1 MTQDIASTETFLT
14 SIVAEKIDL
23 TVSFFDYQLIADQP
37 VLLSALMGV
46 FFGCVLLFSLSR
58 LLFLSSFFQQED
70 YDAKRFFKRLF
81 VKLSL
86 IDKRLIS
93 LLIIGVV
100 SLSFLDLGDYAR
112 HVYYGVL
119 SLLFIVITVRDVHLF
134 KTMKK
139 RAVVTQR
146 LRRISIASYIIA
158 ALVFIPIWGM
168 VAVDGVI
175 NAQIIALIIFIQIL
189 PLCMI
194 VGNAL
199 LWPYETIIQRRF
211 RNEAIA
217 KLGSLNPDVIGITGS
232 YGKTSVKHILAHVLN
247 QVTPTLATPGSVN
260 TVMGITRVIRE
271 KLGQHHK
278 FFIAE
283 MGAYGIGSIKRLCD
297 FCPPNHGILTAVG
310 NAHYERFKSVENVA
324 QAKFELFQ
332 AVYKEEG
339 YFVVN
344 ADQVDEKFIKAHV
357 TDYADKLVLVSRDKS
372 KKIDKKTID
381 FVIENV
387 ETDVNGLRITIFE
400 KETNEKH
407 LLTVPLFGD
416 HQINNCVAAFALCRK
431 LGVPATTLVASFKTV
446 PQIKHRLEVKRIDN
460 GPDLIDDAYNSNPK
474 GFASA
479 LDVLDLLGQ
488 AAKKKNKNARRILLT
503 PGMVELGD
511 LHDEK
516 HIEIAKIALETCD
529 EILLVR
535 PERFQAFSDICD
547 QMKRGYKTFPSFF
560 EAKKWLDD
568 NTYTDDIVLY
578 ENDLPD
584 LYEST
589 VCL

>member
-1 MTQDIASTETFLT
+1 MTQEILET
-14 SIVAEKIDL
+14 EKITTHILADKIDMA
-23 TVSFFDYQLIADQP
+23 VSFFDYQLIADQP
-37 VLLSALMGV
+37 LLLSGLMGV

-86 IDKRLIS
+86 IDKRLSITV
-93 LLIIGVV
+93 LVAVI
-100 SLSFLDLGDYAR
+100 SLSFIDLGVYTHHA
-112 HVYYGVL
+112 YYGAL
-119 SLLFIVITVRDVHLF
+119 SALFIASMMRDMYLF

-146 LRRISIASYIIA
+146 LRRILIVSYVLS
-158 ALVFIPIWGM
+158 ALLFIPIWGM
-168 VAVDGVI
+168 VVINTAI
-175 NAQIIALIIFIQIL
+175 NAQIIALIVFIQIL

-194 VGNAL
+194 VGNVL
-199 LWPYETIIQRRF
+199 LWPYEAFIQGRF
-211 RNEAIA
+211 RREAVA
-217 KLGSLNPDVIGITGS
+217 KLASLNPDVIGITGS

-344 ADQVDEKFIKAHV
+344 ADQVDEKFIETHV
-357 TDYADKLVLVSRDKS
+357 TDYADKLVLVSRDKT

-400 KETNEKH
+400 KETKENH

-431 LGVPATTLVASFKTV
+431 LGVPSTTLVASFKTV
-446 PQIKHRLEVKRIDN
+446 PQIKHRLEVKRITN

-488 AAKKKNKNARRILLT
+488 AAKKKNKNARRVLLT

-547 QMKRGYKTFPSFF
+547 QMKRDYKTFPSFF
-560 EAKKWLDD
+560 EAKKWLDE
-568 NTYTDDIVLY
+568 NTHTDDIVLY

-589 VCL
+589 VNL